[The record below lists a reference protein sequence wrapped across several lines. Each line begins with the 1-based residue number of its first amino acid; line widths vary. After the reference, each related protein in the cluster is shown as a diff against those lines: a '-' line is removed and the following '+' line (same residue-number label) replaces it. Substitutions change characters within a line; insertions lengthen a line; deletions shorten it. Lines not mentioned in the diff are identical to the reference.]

1 MNKTVLILVTIL
13 CFSISGFSQ
22 SENDTII
29 VVKTLGAVTQEKVE
43 VSNLYFEAGAGVEA
57 KRTIIG
63 LSVGTRF
70 GQSTFSTKTLLSKYR
85 LIDTYSNE
93 WNLAQG
99 IYYKYDF
106 LNYGFLH
113 NWINQT
119 KKQYRW
125 SPYVSVGGAVGFG
138 HIDNFENVVS
148 RELDEYNLYTD
159 LEPMIGVE
167 WSPKNL
173 LGIHTNGWLKLD
185 AKAGY
190 IFSNLDG
197 NYFNYGAS
205 ITWVFG
211 Y

>member
-1 MNKTVLILVTIL
+1 MNKRLLIVVAIL

-22 SENDTII
+22 VESDSTKTLDTIQTD
-29 VVKTLGAVTQEKVE
+29 KTEI
-43 VSNLYFEAGAGVEA
+43 SNTYIEAGIGVEA
-57 KRTIIG
+57 KRTTLG
-63 LSVGTRF
+63 FTLGTRF
-70 GQSTFSTKTLLSKYR
+70 GQSTFSTKTLLSFYK
-85 LIDTYSNE
+85 LKDTYSNE

-99 IYYKYDF
+99 LYYKYDF

-125 SPYVSVGGAVGFG
+125 SPYVGVGGAIGVRY
-138 HIDNFENVVS
+138 IDNFDNLLS
-148 RELDEYNLYTD
+148 RDLEEYNLYTD
-159 LEPMIGVE
+159 VEPVLGVE
-167 WSPKNL
+167 WSPKRFL
-173 LGIHTNGWLKLD
+173 WMYTNGWLKLD

-197 NYFNYGAS
+197 NYFNYGLS
-205 ITWVFG
+205 ISWVFG